1 MRIIMTIAAVAALSL
16 AGVQPSSAQYEGP
29 WCANVSVG
37 PGSVAERCYMRSF
50 AMCLEEVK
58 GGQGSCTQNPR
69 YRGGA
74 EPRRGKYRERVRY

>member
-1 MRIIMTIAAVAALSL
+1 MRIIMLAGALAALTAL
-16 AGVQPSSAQYEGP
+16 GAGPAAAQYEGP

-37 PGSVAERCYMRSF
+37 PGSVAERCDMRSF
-50 AMCLEEVK
+50 AMCLQEVK

-74 EPRRGKYRERVRY
+74 AGPRRKAQRVR